1 MINGDHAQ
9 PGSDPQCP
17 TCHDRRWID
26 DMSSARRFLRRCPEC
41 EVRSQPVGA
50 AAR

>member
-9 PGSDPQCP
+9 PVSDPQCP

-26 DMSSARRFLRRCPEC
+26 DMSTAVRFLRRCPEC
-41 EVRSQPVGA
+41 E
-50 AAR
+50 ARHARVAVAH